1 MILTR
6 HVGGGIASTATTMN
20 NNIFIFCCHYSSI
33 YSKWKYNIVRLNLM
47 LIIKPSRLWGHSQSS
62 QEEGRWVKNR
72 GARRKIPL
80 RITLSG
86 YTNLK

>member
-20 NNIFIFCCHYSSI
+20 NNIFIFCCHYPSI
-33 YSKWKYNIVRLNLM
+33 YLKWKYSIVRLKLM

-62 QEEGRWVKNR
+62 QEEGGGVKNY
-72 GARRKIPL
+72 GC
-80 RITLSG
+80 
-86 YTNLK
+86 LKGDST

>member
-62 QEEGRWVKNR
+62 QEEGGWVKNR